1 MRNRSTF
8 LLTLLAIFL
17 ALPSLVS
24 AQVTT
29 ATLYGTVRDGSGAI
43 VPGANVVATNEGTGV
58 AREAVSDERGEFVL
72 TALPNGMYTVKVDL
86 QGFKTRLQKGMELG
100 SGQTVRQTFA
110 LELGTMAETVLV
122 EGTAPLIQTSTS
134 SQSATLGAQQVNEL
148 PVSRRNVT
156 NLLSLAPGVTTSGS
170 GSVQMNG
177 VAAGGTGVTVD
188 GTEANSNPEAR
199 SLSQYGGQNQIDV
212 MSIDA
217 IQEVQIIKGVLPAE
231 FGGVAGGQV
240 NMISRSGTN
249 TYRGSSFWNLQNQRF
264 NTRAPILPGQTSNP
278 KALDNFNQYGGS
290 LGGPILKNKAFFFF
304 TYEGYQEKQQ
314 QNLSGT
320 VPLQGTR
327 DAVLAALPFPET
339 KIILDTL
346 PLATEP
352 IIVTATGLPNADVG
366 RYRGLGEQVRHE
378 NHVVA
383 KGDFALFNG
392 ANLAVTYTRLRPY
405 TESPTIHVNRA
416 NYRQFPNFQDRVATQ
431 YVMTNGRWVSESRFG
446 YNHTYLARLD
456 NFLSV
461 KDPNN
466 PNEIM
471 NYGRRV
477 GLITIQGSSG
487 FGTPSSEI
495 YDLTGGALSFDQKF
509 SRGIDRHL
517 IKAGFRWQSQNGNR
531 ENPQNPGFQF
541 STLADALA
549 NIPNM
554 INISF
559 GAPKH
564 KSNLDEYGGFIQDD
578 WRLGGHLVLNL
589 GLRYDYYATIKVH
602 PTTDVPVEIVNL
614 APFTSLDKLDF
625 GGVVDPL
632 NPYHSD
638 GNNVAPR
645 VGFAWT
651 VPHMS
656 DTVIRGG
663 SGMLFSPHLPAT
675 VRESAANPFVPFR
688 TIWLRTDVAAKGL
701 KWPMYTDDGFPIV
714 QADAKGQRAVFSVF
728 NTNLP
733 VPYTVQTMLSVE
745 RSFGKTIGVEVGYLR
760 TDGNDFPLQDPFPQ
774 AYDRFT
780 GLKPNPALGSP
791 GGYYVSSDQTM
802 KYNALQTS
810 FRKRFANHYSY
821 DVNYTFA
828 KGTATQGGDLAA
840 YYLASIGNTQDFFH
854 PELDYGPVDNDTRH
868 RLTSTFIY
876 ELPDVRGGKGFL
888 NGAVGGWQVSGI
900 FRANTGGALTI
911 TQPSAIGASRPD
923 VVPGV
928 PLVLDD
934 FSTTYIRLNTAA
946 FALVPVNAT
955 TKATE
960 RAGTYIVGMV
970 QGRPSW
976 SLNMSLAKTFRITQG
991 KRLQLR
997 IDAFNALNHHTLGGP
1012 NTNITSAD
1020 FGRINSIGGTRS
1032 AQVGAKFNF

>member
-8 LLTLLAIFL
+8 LLTLFAVIVAVP
-17 ALPSLVS
+17 ALVF

-29 ATLYGTVRDGSGAI
+29 ATLYGTVRDSSGGI
-43 VPGANVVATNEGTGV
+43 VPGATVVVTNEGTGV
-58 AREAVSDERGEFVL
+58 ARQSISDERGEFVL
-72 TALPNGMYTVKVDL
+72 SALTNGTYTIKIDL
-86 QGFKTRLQKGMELG
+86 QGFKTRVQKGMELG
-100 SGQTVRQTFA
+100 AGQTVRETFS
-110 LELGTMAETVLV
+110 LELGTLAETVVVESQGPLV
-122 EGTAPLIQTSTS
+122 QAATS
-134 SQSATLGAQQVNEL
+134 SQSTTLSSQLVNEL

-156 NLLSLAPGVTTSGS
+156 NILSLAPGVTTSGS

-217 IQEVQIIKGVLPAE
+217 IAEVQIIKGVLPAE

-249 TYRGSSFWNLQNQRF
+249 TFRGSTFWNFQNQRL
-264 NTRAPILPGQTSNP
+264 NTRSPTLPGTTATP

-290 LGGPILKNKAFFFF
+290 LGGPLLKNKVFFFA

-314 QNLSGT
+314 QNLTGT
-320 VPLQGTR
+320 VPYQATR
-327 DAVLAALPFPET
+327 DALLKALPFPET
-339 KIILDTL
+339 QIVLDTL
-346 PLATEP
+346 PMPTEP
-352 IIVTATGLPNADVG
+352 IVSAQGVVNPDVG

-378 NHVVA
+378 NHVVV
-383 KGDFALFNG
+383 KGDMALFNG

-405 TESPTIHVNRA
+405 TESPTIHVDRG

-431 YVMTNGRWVSESRFG
+431 FVFTNGRWVSESRFG

-456 NFLSV
+456 AFLGV
-461 KDPNN
+461 MDPKNST
-466 PNEIM
+466 EIM

-477 GLITIQGSSG
+477 GLISIQGNSG

-517 IKAGFRWQSQNGNR
+517 FKAGFRWQSQNGNR
-531 ENPQNPGFQF
+531 QNPQNPGFTYQ
-541 STLADALA
+541 TMADALA
-549 NIPNM
+549 NIPNQ

-564 KSNLDEYGGFIQDD
+564 KSNLDEYGFFLQDD
-578 WRLGGHLVLNL
+578 WRIGGHLVLNL

-602 PTTDVPVEIVNL
+602 PTTEVPVEIVNL

-632 NPYHSD
+632 NPYRSD

-645 VGFAWT
+645 VGFAWS

-688 TIWLRTDVAAKGL
+688 TIWIKAEAVAKGL
-701 KWPMYTDDGFPIV
+701 KWPMYTDDAFPIV
-714 QADAKGQRAVFSVF
+714 QRDANGQRAVFSVF

-733 VPYTVQTMLSVE
+733 VPYTVQSMLSVE
-745 RSFGKTIGVEVGYLR
+745 RGFGKAMALEVGYLR
-760 TDGNDFPLQDPFPQ
+760 TDGRDFPLQDPFPQ
-774 AYDRFT
+774 AFDRET
-780 GLKPNPALGSP
+780 GLRPNPALGAP
-791 GGYYVSSDQTM
+791 GGYYVSSDQKM
-802 KYNALQTS
+802 EYNALQVS
-810 FRKRFANHYSY
+810 FRKRFSHRYSY
-821 DVNYTFA
+821 DVGYTLG
-828 KGTATQGGDLAA
+828 KGEATQGGDLAA

-854 PELDYGPVDNDTRH
+854 PELDYGPVDNDIRH
-868 RLTSTFIY
+868 RLNTSFIY
-876 ELPDVRGGKGFL
+876 ELPDIRGGKGFL
-888 NGAVGGWQVSGI
+888 NGAVGGWQLSGI
-900 FRANTGGALTI
+900 YTARTGGALTI
-911 TQPSAIGASRPD
+911 TQPSGIGASRPD
-923 VVPGV
+923 VVPGES
-928 PLVLDD
+928 LVLDD
-934 FSTTYIRLNTAA
+934 YETTYVRLNTAA
-946 FALVPVNAT
+946 FARVPVITKTNAT
-955 TKATE
+955 S

-970 QGRPSW
+970 RSTSTW
-976 SLNMSLAKTFRITQG
+976 NLNMSLAKNFRIGSG
-991 KRLQLR
+991 KRLQIR
-997 IDAFNALNHHTLGGP
+997 IDAFNALNHHTLGNP
-1012 NTNITSAD
+1012 NTNITSTD
-1020 FGRINSIGGTRS
+1020 FGRITGIGGTRT